1 MTRVGFFLEGRL
13 EILEG
18 RPRPSE
24 VERMSE
30 ESKVRAGTLES
41 DISTDTFETAR
52 SAFSSSQEGCD
63 VPAEMMSRGVED
75 KIDKLPLSDRV
86 TVAMVTADI
95 KFQSS
100 HVDSPES
107 NIDTSTTV
115 PDPKSLNPEP
125 SRANKNPSSPLIPS
139 YSPVLQVPESE
150 PTTNT
155 WRRKGRS
162 RLSVLASICPC
173 CTVS

>member
-24 VERMSE
+24 VERKSE

-41 DISTDTFETAR
+41 DISADTFETAR

-63 VPAEMMSRGVED
+63 VPGEMMSCGVED
-75 KIDKLPLSDRV
+75 KTDKLSDMV

-107 NIDTSTTV
+107 NMMDTSTTV
-115 PDPKSLNPEP
+115 PNVKSLNPEP

-155 WRRKGRS
+155 RRRKGRS